1 MIDRM
6 ERVQKLLKRK
16 ISVILQS
23 EINDPRVKHVTIL
36 KVEVSR
42 DLREARVFCEIAVG
56 EDEKKAILKGL
67 KSASGFIR
75 GELANSIELKFIP
88 RLTFLEDRSEER
100 KETMDKLFEKIEKEH
115 NWESTDQI
123 EGQDE

>member
-42 DLREARVFCEIAVG
+42 DLREARVFCEIDAG
-56 EDEKKAILKGL
+56 
-67 KSASGFIR
+67 
-75 GELANSIELKFIP
+75 
-88 RLTFLEDRSEER
+88 
-100 KETMDKLFEKIEKEH
+100 
-115 NWESTDQI
+115 
-123 EGQDE
+123 